1 MRILLVEDDVVLCED
16 IKQHLVGCGFAV
28 DLAHDGDDAE
38 FLGSEGFFD
47 VVILDLGLPKRSG
60 LQVLK
65 NWRRGRNPVPVIVL
79 TARDAW
85 HERVEGIEAG
95 ADDYL
100 GKPFHMEVLVARI
113 KALIRRSQSKT
124 QGVIDIHG
132 YVLDENE
139 QSLSKPNGDKLDLT
153 ATEFRLLRYFML
165 NPDRILSKDQ
175 LMDHIYDYDT
185 VNDHNV
191 IEVYIGRI
199 RKKIG
204 MKSIKT
210 LRNQGYKLLSEEI
223 C

>member
-100 GKPFHMEVLVARI
+100 GKPFHMEELVARI

-210 LRNQGYKLLSEEI
+210 LRNQGYKLQSEEI